1 MIGAIA
7 GDIIGSVYEF
17 SGSRDEDFPFFDLD
31 AVFTDDT
38 VMTVAIAEA
47 ILNGGDYADSM
58 RKWGQAYPD
67 AGYGGMFYRW
77 VLGEKAGPYN
87 SFGNGSAMRV
97 SPVGFAFNTEKE
109 VLEEAKRSAECT
121 HNHPEGIKGA
131 QSTALAIWL
140 ARQGVGK
147 DVIRKEIVG
156 RFQYDLTM
164 TLREMRQSHRMSET
178 CQGTMPVCFVAFFE
192 SISYEDAIRKAIA
205 VGGDMDTQ
213 GAIVG
218 GIAQAFYKTIPG
230 EILRRSKERLTPDLL
245 AVLDRFNEEF
255 SL

>member
-17 SGSRDEDFPFFDLD
+17 SCGRDEDFPFFDLD

-58 RKWGQAYPD
+58 RKWGQTYPE
-67 AGYGGMFYRW
+67 AGYGNMFLRW
-77 VLGEKAGPYN
+77 VLGEKSGPYG

-131 QSTALAIWL
+131 QATALAIL
-140 ARQGVGK
+140 LGRQGVGK
-147 DVIRKEIVG
+147 DIIKKEIVA
-156 RFQYDLTM
+156 RFKYDLSM
-164 TLREMRQSHRMSET
+164 TLNDIRQTHQMNET
-178 CQGTMPVCFVAFFE
+178 CQGTVPACLIAFLE
-192 SISYEDAIRKAIA
+192 SRDYEDAIRKAIA
-205 VGGDMDTQ
+205 IGGDTDTQ
-213 GAIVG
+213 GAITG
-218 GIAQAFYKTIPG
+218 GIAQGFYKNIPNY
-230 EILRRSKERLTPDLL
+230 II
-245 AVLDRFNEEF
+245 RF
-255 SL
+255 L